1 LPGALHHATS
11 VGHERSG
18 SVTKRGVAS
27 WTLHYDPRV
36 PQAPTLSIELVGP
49 PSVEVDGRALDV
61 DTRKAIALLAYLAV
75 TGRPSSREVIA
86 GLLWPDTA
94 PDRARSA
101 LRRTLSTLRTALD
114 DRWLESDRDV
124 IALEGKGIVL
134 DLARLRA
141 LLQEV
146 RAHEHPSG
154 STCRRCITRLE
165 EAVALA
171 RGSFMEGFALRDS
184 TEFEDWQQLVA
195 DDAAREVATA
205 LDLLAD
211 AQATRGD
218 LPQALATARRR
229 LALQPLHEAAHR
241 QLIRLL
247 AESGDRSGAL
257 EQYRECVRA
266 LDREL
271 GVRPLE
277 ETSALYHAILD
288 GTFAPERGATEAA
301 PVAQGAP
308 EAYPLVGRDAALALL
323 TGLLDD
329 ATEDGRLAVVVG
341 EAGIGKSRLG
351 EELLVAAAER
361 GRATVA
367 ARAFPH
373 EAALPYGVV
382 AELARAALAARAAEA
397 PAGWWAVEVTR
408 ILPELGQTPASLLDS
423 LAAQSRF
430 YEAVAALLVESAA
443 QHGPGVVFV
452 DDLQWAD
459 EASLGLLAYLTNRL
473 RGRPVLLT
481 LSWRD
486 DDVRSRHRV
495 QALAETARRSRSAR
509 VVSLDRLSRKDVD
522 DLVRAAGRDPGLTPD
537 LHRRSGGLP
546 FFVVEYLDAL
556 GVAGSEDLDRAVPGG
571 IRELLTARLGSLGD
585 LAVQVL
591 AAGAVLGRSF
601 TAEEARDASGRADEE
616 VVAAIEELV
625 GYGVLGEGAGG
636 SYEFR
641 HEQMRDL
648 VYEEMTLARRR
659 LLHRRA
665 AEALGSRARGGAQ
678 TAVVARHYELGGDE
692 PQAAALYQL
701 AGDRARAL
709 YANVEALGHYRAA
722 LALGSPNLA
731 QLHAG
736 IGDLETL
743 AGDYAEALASYE
755 TAAAHADDVARPD
768 VEHRIGAL
776 HLRRGEWELAD
787 AALASAIAELR
798 QEDAARALAD
808 RSLAAHRRG
817 REEDAEAFAHHALVL
832 AARTDDHRALAQAHN
847 LVGMLREARGDR
859 ATAVVELET
868 SLVHARR
875 AHDEAAEVA
884 ALNNL
889 ALAAARSGDLDRG
902 LELVQEA
909 LALCARLGDRHR
921 EAALRN
927 NLADLLHLA
936 GRDDDAMAALKE
948 AVAIFAEI
956 GEDGRL
962 EPEIWKLTEW

>member
-1 LPGALHHATS
+1 MPGALHHATR

-18 SVTKRGVAS
+18 SVTKRDLAS
-27 WTLHYDPRV
+27 WALHYDPRV
-36 PQAPTLSIELVGP
+36 PQAPTLSIALVGP
-49 PSVEVDGRALDV
+49 PSVEVDGRALVV

-75 TGRPSSREVIA
+75 TGRAVSREVLA
-86 GLLWPDTA
+86 GLLWPDAA

-101 LRRTLSTLRTALD
+101 LRRTLSTLRTALG

-124 IALEGKGIVL
+124 IALQGEGIAL
-134 DLARLRA
+134 DLARLGA
-141 LLQEV
+141 LLQEA
-146 RAHEHPSG
+146 RSHEHPPG
-154 STCRRCITRLE
+154 STCRRCLGRLE
-165 EAVALA
+165 EAAALA

-184 TEFEDWQQLVA
+184 AEFEDWQQLVA
-195 DDAAREVATA
+195 DDAARELATV

-211 AQATRGD
+211 AQAARGD
-218 LPQALATARRR
+218 LPQALATAQRR
-229 LALQPLHEAAHR
+229 LALQPLHEPAHR

-277 ETSALYHAILD
+277 ETSDLYHAILD
-288 GTFAPERGATEAA
+288 GTFAPERGWAEATPATHD
-301 PVAQGAP
+301 AP
-308 EAYPLVGRDAALALL
+308 EAYPLVGRDGALALL

-329 ATEDGRLAVVVG
+329 ATDDGRLAAVVG

-351 EELLVAAAER
+351 EELLVVAAER

-382 AELARAALAARAAEA
+382 AELARAALAARSPEV
-397 PAGWWAVEVTR
+397 PAGWWTEEVAR
-408 ILPELGQTPASLLDS
+408 ILPELGQTPSSLLDS

-430 YEAVAALLVESAA
+430 YEAVAALLVESAS
-443 QHGPGVVFV
+443 QHGSGVVFV

-459 EASLGLLAYLTNRL
+459 EASLGLLAYLANRL
-473 RGRPVLLT
+473 RGRPVLLA

-486 DDVRSRHRV
+486 DELSSRHHV

-509 VVSLDRLSRKDVD
+509 IVSLDRLSRGDVD
-522 DLVRAAGRDPGLTPD
+522 ELVRAAGRDPELTPD

-556 GVAGSEDLDRAVPGG
+556 GAAGSGEPDWGVPGG
-571 IRELLTARLGSLGD
+571 IRELLTARLDSLGD
-585 LAVQVL
+585 LAAQVL

-601 TAEEARDASGRADEE
+601 TAEEARDASGRTDDE

-625 GYGVLGEGAGG
+625 RRGVLGEGPGE

-648 VYEEMTLARRR
+648 VYEEMTRARRR

-665 AEALGSRARGGAQ
+665 AEALASRARGGAQ
-678 TAVVARHYELGGDE
+678 TAVVARHFELGGDE
-692 PQAAALYQL
+692 AQAALLYQL

-709 YANVEALGHYRAA
+709 YANVEALGHYRSA
-722 LALGSPNLA
+722 LALGSPNVVE
-731 QLHAG
+731 LHAA

-755 TAAAHADDVARPD
+755 TAAAHAEGELRPD

-787 AALASAIAELR
+787 AALASAIAGLPEER
-798 QEDAARALAD
+798 AARALAD
-808 RSLAAHRRG
+808 RSLAAHRTG
-817 REEDAEAFAHHALVL
+817 RSEDAERFAHQALVL
-832 AARTDDHRALAQAHN
+832 AERTEDHRALAQAHN
-847 LVGMLREARGDR
+847 LVGMLTEARGDR
-859 ATAVVELET
+859 GTAVAELET
-868 SLVHARR
+868 GLAHARR
-875 AHDEAAEVA
+875 AQDEAAEVA

-889 ALAAARSGDLDRG
+889 ALAAARSGDHDRG

-927 NLADLLHLA
+927 NLADLLHRA
-936 GRDDDAMAALKE
+936 ERDDEAMAALKE
-948 AVAIFAEI
+948 AVTLFAEV